1 MNKILSIILI
11 VVLALSFV
19 SCSKKGEKAASAGNR
34 NVTSKTGEID
44 EEDDIQIENV
54 KIKESDLSEKYRTD
68 LVPIFKGSVI
78 MTTMES
84 PNHDIVGV
92 GCYTKKS
99 YEEVKKYYQ
108 DIMSKYEIRNEQ
120 EYNDPDPD
128 ELPTYYIDAQLGEK
142 LYAAVYIID
151 VSNAP
156 DDYFEGEDKLPK
168 NARTAFSLQYVDQ
181 GE

>member
-44 EEDDIQIENV
+44 EEDEEDDIQIEDV

-78 MTTMES
+78 MTKMES

-92 GCYTKKS
+92 GCYTKNLM
-99 YEEVKKYYQ
+99 KK
-108 DIMSKYEIRNEQ
+108 
-120 EYNDPDPD
+120 
-128 ELPTYYIDAQLGEK
+128 
-142 LYAAVYIID
+142 
-151 VSNAP
+151 
-156 DDYFEGEDKLPK
+156 
-168 NARTAFSLQYVDQ
+168 
-181 GE
+181 

>member
-44 EEDDIQIENV
+44 EEDEEDEEDDIQIEDV

-78 MTTMES
+78 MTKMES

-92 GCYTKKS
+92 GCYTKNLM
-99 YEEVKKYYQ
+99 KK
-108 DIMSKYEIRNEQ
+108 
-120 EYNDPDPD
+120 
-128 ELPTYYIDAQLGEK
+128 
-142 LYAAVYIID
+142 
-151 VSNAP
+151 
-156 DDYFEGEDKLPK
+156 
-168 NARTAFSLQYVDQ
+168 
-181 GE
+181 